1 MDIKNDIPQ
10 EENKDRDETEEVLIS
25 GEKEDNENF
34 NDNIA
39 FKYLKELSS
48 HMELENEDGEVK
60 SSFQFIEE
68 VDHNSVLANYLNKK
82 PAEKDEDHNFKII
95 PFGFNLSQKEAVQTA
110 FDNKISIIEGSSVS
124 SSTDAILNIVLNAVI
139 NDKTVAII
147 SESDFFAL
155 KFVEILNKVD
165 MDFII
170 DNIIDNESDYSK
182 DKIEQWLSLKRS
194 QFEKRNLHKERGEL
208 KDIQNTLREMLENED
223 KLSLI
228 QMEKANLLNEISIP
242 DNGKKMT
249 LPASILVQSADKIML
264 LLEEYTMLIKKDKYI
279 KFLNKIRF
287 LFKYGISEFGF
298 YNNKFENVKKLL
310 INRYNQL
317 KISELDVEI
326 ESLKNKLDRYIIE
339 DEIIYHKEN
348 SLSILKGILYERYS
362 KKTDAEIL
370 ENEEG
375 NNSEDTIKKNK
386 AVITSINSFKKSMNG
401 WKLFDYVIIDEAEKI
416 DIFSGALILA
426 CARNIVLMSDPNQ
439 VFDGPYDKTN
449 NVWNEIYK
457 EYSPDEYYDYL
468 NNSLLSSITKIFPD
482 TPKTVLVKKY
492 RGSRNPVNL
501 YN

>member
-10 EENKDRDETEEVLIS
+10 EENKDKAETEEVLIS
-25 GEKEDNENF
+25 CEKEDNENF

-82 PAEKDEDHNFKII
+82 AAEKEEDHNFKII
-95 PFGFNLSQKEAVQTA
+95 PFGFNLSQKEAVQSA

-155 KFVEILNKVD
+155 KFVEILNQVD
-165 MDFII
+165 MDFIV
-170 DNIIDNESDYSK
+170 DNITDNENDSNK
-182 DKIEQWLSLKRS
+182 DKINQWLSLKRNE
-194 QFEKRNLHKERGEL
+194 FEKRNLPKERGEL
-208 KDIQNTLREMLENED
+208 KDIQNTLGEIFENEN
-223 KLSLI
+223 KLSVM

-242 DNGKKMT
+242 DSGSRMI
-249 LPASILVQSADKIML
+249 LPASILSQSAEKIML
-264 LLEEYTMLIKKDKYI
+264 FLEEYTMLIKKDKYI

-298 YNNKFENVKKLL
+298 YNNKFENIKKLL
-310 INRYNQL
+310 INRYNYL
-317 KISELDVEI
+317 KITELDIEI
-326 ESLKNKLDRYIIE
+326 ESLKNKLDRYLIE
-339 DEIIYHKEN
+339 DEIRYHKEN
-348 SLSILKGILYERYS
+348 SLSILRGILYEKYS
-362 KKTDAEIL
+362 KRKDDEIL
-370 ENEEG
+370 ENEED
-375 NNSEDTIKKNK
+375 NNVGDTSKKVQ
-386 AVITSINSFKKSMNG
+386 AVITSINSFKKSMKG
-401 WKLFDYVIIDEAEKI
+401 CKLFDYVIIDEAERL
-416 DIFSGALILA
+416 DIFSGALILS
-426 CARNIVLMSDPNQ
+426 CARNIVLISDTNQ
-439 VFDGPYDKTN
+439 AFDGPYDKEN
-449 NVWNEIYK
+449 NIWNEVYK
-457 EYSPDEYYDYL
+457 EYSPDEAYNYL

-482 TPKTVLVKKY
+482 TPRTVLVKKY